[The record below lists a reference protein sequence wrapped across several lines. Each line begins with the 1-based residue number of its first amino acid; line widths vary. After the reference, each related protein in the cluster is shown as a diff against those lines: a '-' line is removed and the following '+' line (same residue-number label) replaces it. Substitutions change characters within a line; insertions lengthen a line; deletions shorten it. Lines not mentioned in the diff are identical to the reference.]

1 MNIGAVIQS
10 FETST
15 STNDLAKMF
24 AEKGAEEGTVIMAEE
39 QTGGRGTKGRS
50 WESPRGKGLY
60 ASVVLRPKQKDISLL
75 PLMAGVAC
83 VDAIR
88 GATGLEVKLKWPND
102 IVWGKKK
109 LGGILSESGFLGEEV
124 TYVVLGLG
132 LNVSQRRNDFPEEL
146 RRSATSLRLALR
158 AETDRA
164 ELERILWSALD
175 RWYALFRQGKTEKI
189 IKAYE
194 AYFIIPIGNIVI
206 VEKEGG
212 ALSGAFLGVDPRGR
226 LRLEKNGQEMSLSP
240 AEIQGLSGGGR
251 GR

>member
-15 STNDLAKMF
+15 STNDLAKTF

-39 QTGGRGTKGRS
+39 QTRGRGTKGRS

-60 ASVVLRPKQKDISLL
+60 ASVILRPKQKDISLL

-102 IVWGKKK
+102 VVWRKKK

-124 TYVVLGLG
+124 IYVILGLG
-132 LNVSQRRNDFPEEL
+132 LNVSQRRNDFPQEL
-146 RRSATSLRLALR
+146 RRSATSLRLALG
-158 AETDRA
+158 AEVDRT
-164 ELERILWSALD
+164 EFKRILWSALD
-175 RWYALFRQGKTEKI
+175 RWYELFRQGKAEKI
-189 IKAYE
+189 IRAYE
-194 AYFIIPIGNIVI
+194 AYFIIPIGKRVI
-206 VEKEGG
+206 IKKERA
-212 ALSGAFLGVDPRGR
+212 ALSGAFLGIDPQGR
-226 LRLEKNGQEMSLSP
+226 LRLDKRGQEISVSP
-240 AEIQGLSGGGR
+240 AEIKALSDGGKG
-251 GR
+251 G

>member
-175 RWYALFRQGKTEKI
+175 RWHALFRQGKTEKI

>member
-15 STNDLAKMF
+15 STNDLAKTF

-39 QTGGRGTKGRS
+39 QTRGRGTKGRR

-60 ASVVLRPKQKDISLL
+60 ASVILRPKQKDISLL

-88 GATGLEVKLKWPND
+88 GATGVEVMLKWPND
-102 IVWGKKK
+102 IVWRKKK

-124 TYVVLGLG
+124 TYVILGLG
-132 LNVSQRRNDFPEEL
+132 LNVSQVRNDFFGEL
-146 RRSATSLRLALR
+146 RRSATSLRLALG
-158 AETDRA
+158 AEVDRA

-175 RWYALFRQGKTEKI
+175 RWYELFRQGKAEKI
-189 IKAYE
+189 IRAYE
-194 AYFIIPIGNIVI
+194 AYLIIPIGKV
-206 VEKEGG
+206 VVVAREGA
-212 ALSGAFLGVDPRGR
+212 ALSGAFLGIDPQGR
-226 LRLEKNGQEMSLSP
+226 LRLEKNGREMALSP
-240 AEIQGLSGGGR
+240 AEIQGIEQDDF
-251 GR
+251 